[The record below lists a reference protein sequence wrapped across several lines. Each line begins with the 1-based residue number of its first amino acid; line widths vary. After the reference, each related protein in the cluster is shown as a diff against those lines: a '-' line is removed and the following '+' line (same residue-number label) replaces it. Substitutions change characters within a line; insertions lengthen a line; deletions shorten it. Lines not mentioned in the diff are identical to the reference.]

1 MAKGSHSSFCTW
13 LQTASW
19 LWSES
24 IHFCLLVVFSPY
36 KSDLIKT
43 EMWSYASVFQTLNW
57 WNSTKMLNCFNIGW
71 NKLKF
76 LSPIP
81 IIRNAV
87 RLWDTSIRC
96 QELNK
101 EFHLTNPVQVRA
113 LICMGKDHFGCPML
127 YEQLKA
133 GKWSIVPAVSYLYIK
148 WKCAHGLRLF
158 HNTDYLTHRLHC
170 SHWFLFLLYIL
181 LFSWMRSALTFRLHK
196 HWASNEYEHLL
207 GRT

>member
-1 MAKGSHSSFCTW
+1 MLFKVFQVTLTHMAKGSHSSFCTW

-57 WNSTKMLNCFNIGW
+57 WNSTKMLNRFNIGW

-81 IIRNAV
+81 IIRNTV
-87 RLWDTSIRC
+87 RLRRIHQMPRTQQGVPFNKSSSSESINLHG
-96 QELNK
+96 QGSFWVPHALWAAESWEMK
-101 EFHLTNPVQVRA
+101 HRA
-113 LICMGKDHFGCPML
+113 SSLVFVH
-127 YEQLKA
+127 
-133 GKWSIVPAVSYLYIK
+133 
-148 WKCAHGLRLF
+148 
-158 HNTDYLTHRLHC
+158 
-170 SHWFLFLLYIL
+170 
-181 LFSWMRSALTFRLHK
+181 
-196 HWASNEYEHLL
+196 
-207 GRT
+207 